1 MNGKKTLIFAMALTT
16 LATFSTL
23 QAQEN
28 VATMRG
34 ATDITETAVM
44 PQATKWQGKSPLI
57 ARQFSQ
63 QPPLIPHKSQNFKI
77 NLKQNKCMSCH
88 GPESYEAKGAVM
100 VSDTHFIDRD
110 GKKLAKLSA
119 SRYFCTQCHVE
130 QRDVEPLVGND
141 FKPSG
146 AME

>member
-16 LATFSTL
+16 LAAFSPL
-23 QAQEN
+23 SAQEN

-34 ATDITETAVM
+34 ATDINETAVL
-44 PQATKWQGKSPLI
+44 PQANKWQGKSPRI

-88 GPESYEAKGAVM
+88 GLESYEAKGAVK

-110 GKKLAKLSA
+110 GKKLAQLSS

-141 FKPSG
+141 FKP
-146 AME
+146 